1 MKKFTP
7 EQNIPLHEDLGLKKS
22 IEINNSSNN
31 RNVDINKLLNRV
43 KINKQ
48 NELKKK
54 IIFFCSSISIL
65 IFSATLISFI
75 K

>member
-7 EQNIPLHEDLGLKKS
+7 EQNIHLHNDLGLKKS
-22 IEINNSSNN
+22 IDINFNSNH
-31 RNVDINKLLNRV
+31 RNVDINKLLNRI

-48 NELKKK
+48 TELKKK
-54 IIFFCSSISIL
+54 ITFFCSSISIL
-65 IFSATLISFI
+65 IFSAMLISII

>member
-22 IEINNSSNN
+22 IETNFKSNN

-65 IFSATLISFI
+65 IFSATLILFI